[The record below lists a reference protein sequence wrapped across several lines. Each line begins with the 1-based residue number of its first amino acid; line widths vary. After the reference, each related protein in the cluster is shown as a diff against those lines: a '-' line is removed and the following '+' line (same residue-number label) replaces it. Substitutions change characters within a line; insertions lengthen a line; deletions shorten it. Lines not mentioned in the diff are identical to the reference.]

1 MTLSETLQQKLDTV
15 PAKPGCYL
23 FQDGAGKIIYV
34 GKAVNLRSRVRSYF
48 HETVDSPKTRE
59 LVRRI
64 ADLDYI
70 IVGSELEALILE
82 MNLIKKHRPK
92 YNVRLK
98 DDKRY
103 PYIKVHYADPFP
115 TVTVTRRMEQDGS
128 KYFGPYTS
136 VWAVHQTLYVLRRI
150 FPYLTCDRVITGHDP
165 RACLYHDI
173 KLCLAPCIGASTKE
187 EYRAM
192 IDDLCRFLRGHT
204 EPVVARI
211 KDEML
216 KASEALQFEK
226 AAALRDQL
234 VAIERV
240 VEKQKVIS
248 AEQVDSD
255 VIAFARS
262 NGEACV
268 QVFFIRAGKLIGREY
283 FVLEGTA
290 DESGAQIVE
299 QFVKQ
304 FYDEAAYVPPEVL
317 LPEEIEEARIINEW
331 LNSKR
336 GGEKTALTVPHRG
349 TKKDLVEMAAE
360 NAADTLAALK
370 AQWEADTNKQTQALA
385 EVQAALG
392 LANPPNRIEC
402 FDISNTQGTAVTAS
416 MVVFEQG
423 APKKA
428 HYRSFNIKSVEG
440 PNDFASM
447 KEALTRR
454 FRRWKEQPGMALS
467 SPSSPNSQRR
477 PGQKA
482 DESFARL
489 PDLLIIDGGK
499 GQLGVAVE
507 VLKAF
512 ELSDRVPVCGLAKQ
526 QEEIFLP
533 GKSASILLPRR
544 SQGLYL
550 VQRVR
555 DEAHRFALTH
565 HRSRRGKIG
574 LASQLDAIPGIGPAR
589 RKALLKRFGS
599 LDGIREATLEQL
611 LSVKGMTREAAEAV
625 KAHL

>member
-1 MTLSETLQQKLDTV
+1 MVTPDALQQKLDTL
-15 PAKPGCYL
+15 PPKPGCYL
-23 FQDGAGKIIYV
+23 FKDGAGKIVYV

-48 HETVDSPKTRE
+48 HDAVDSPKTRE
-59 LVRRI
+59 LVKHI
-64 ADLDYI
+64 ADLEYI

-115 TVTVTRRMEQDGS
+115 KVTVTRRMENDGA

-165 RACLYHDI
+165 RACLYYDI
-173 KLCLAPCIGASTKE
+173 KLCMAPCIGACSKE

-192 IDDLCRFLRGHT
+192 IDDLGRFLRGHT

-211 KDEML
+211 KEEML
-216 KASEALQFEK
+216 KASENLEFEK

-240 VEKQKVIS
+240 VEKQKVITT
-248 AEQVDSD
+248 EQTDSD

-283 FVLEGTA
+283 FVLEGTE

-317 LPEEIEEARIINEW
+317 LPEEIEEARIVNEW
-331 LNSKR
+331 LESKR
-336 GGEKTALTVPHRG
+336 GGEKVTITVPRRG
-349 TKKDLVEMAAE
+349 TKKELIEMAAE
-360 NAADTLAALK
+360 NAADTLAALR
-370 AQWEADTNKQTQALA
+370 AQWEADTNKQTQALG
-385 EVQAALG
+385 EIQSALG
-392 LANPPNRIEC
+392 LAQPPNRIEC
-402 FDISNTQGTAVTAS
+402 FDISNTQGTAATAS

-428 HYRSFNIKSVEG
+428 HYRRFIIKSVEG

-447 KEALTRR
+447 KEALMRR
-454 FRRWKEQPGMALS
+454 FRRWQDSAGAASGAPPQPGKKL
-467 SPSSPNSQRR
+467 
-477 PGQKA
+477 
-482 DESFARL
+482 DESFSRL

-507 VLKAF
+507 VLKEYGLF
-512 ELSDRVPVCGLAKQ
+512 ERVPVCGLAKQ
-526 QEEIFLP
+526 QEEIFRP
-533 GKSASILLPRR
+533 GRPESTLLPRR

-555 DEAHRFALTH
+555 DEAHRFALEH
-565 HRSRRGKIG
+565 HRGRRNRIG
-574 LASQLDAIPGIGPAR
+574 LASQLDAIPGIGPGR

-599 LDGIREATLEQL
+599 LDGIREASVEEL

-625 KAHL
+625 KENL